1 MRNPGHIIHLVFKL
15 FKLSHSPV
23 YRARYYRYTSH
34 LSRRLVRLYFSLSH
48 VTHCRPPIPRSSR
61 ILSLTHTLLHTF
73 TSDFILLLLP
83 CRGGAGLTL
92 AHLRITICSAL
103 ITLVTVAR
111 TTLAAVQLI
120 VLVLDGLDRRL
131 ERLLVD

>member
-15 FKLSHSPV
+15 FKLSHHPYTEPV
-23 YRARYYRYTSH
+23 TTVTTSH
-34 LSRRLVRLYFSLSH
+34 LSRRLVRLYFSLS

-73 TSDFILLLLP
+73 TSDFILLLP

-92 AHLRITICSAL
+92 AHLRLRITICSAL
-103 ITLVTVAR
+103 ITVTVAR

-131 ERLLVD
+131 ERFLVD